1 MRPKTLLI
9 VVALVC
15 PMAYGQAVK
24 GTLLGTVTDGS
35 GAVVPGAGITITEV
49 NTGISRSTE
58 TNASGYY
65 VFANLE
71 TGTYRV
77 AVELPGFRKAVRDG
91 VEVQVNSTIRADA
104 ALEPGAASETIEVT
118 AAPLTLQTDRADT
131 GIKIETRQLQDMP
144 LALQPQLPGPG
155 QPGPRRDPTDAR
167 ALGVFQLAGQPG
179 HERQRPVAHGQQCS
193 ARGNRRQPP
202 QRPAAGPDPAH
213 RGHPDCRHHDLA
225 TTRPSWG
232 APAGPFSM
240 SCCDPAPTSFTEA
253 SSSSTAQ
260 RHFGA
265 QCVSPLTKAPTVY
278 NQFGFTLGG
287 PIRRN
292 RTFFFGDYQG
302 TRDHRGDVTRVTIP
316 TMAFRSGDLSA
327 STTTIYDP
335 TTGNPDGTG
344 RQAFADKIIPSNRI
358 SPIAQRL
365 LAFIPPPTFPGLST
379 NLEKATTRV
388 KNTDSFDVKVDH
400 QFTPRDNSSARYS
413 FQEPRVFDPSLY
425 PPYGGPKNGG
435 FAGDGTNKTQSGA
448 ISYTRIF
455 SPRLIT
461 EIRLGFSRYLNVTQ
475 QEDYGSTTSKD
486 IGIPGINLDPSTS
499 GLTSISI
506 DGFSNPMVGFAT
518 NQPWKR
524 AETNFNLVNNWTR
537 VLGNHTLK
545 WGVDIRRLRDDLQ
558 AGIFN
563 PRGQWT
569 FGAGPTARNGDP
581 QTSFANS
588 FASFLLDQP
597 TALIRDLPS
606 LFSSIRQMPVFTY
619 VQDKWQVSPTL
630 TLDLGLR
637 HEFWPPPDPQFPG
650 GFSNYD
656 PQRNALIL
664 AGIGDNPMNLGRKT
678 PWTNFGPRFGVAY
691 RWNDRTVLRGGYG
704 ISTVPFP
711 DNSYAFNYPVLQNN
725 AFNPLNSYSAA
736 GSLASGFP
744 PPRSAVI
751 PPDGI
756 ITSAPDFTYDIVPLN
771 LREAYLQSWNVA
783 LQRALPWQFTL
794 ELAYVGNHGVGI
806 LARRNVNAG
815 FIPGAGAAGQPL
827 NLLFGRRAE
836 TRTWVRT
843 DTNYQSFQVKLDRR
857 LSADFLLTTAYTYGK
872 AIDYSADNGGLFDHL
887 RVRENRARS
896 NFDRTHVFVQS
907 YIYDLPFGPTRRWLK
922 SGPASW
928 LLGGWQING
937 IFRGQ
942 TGLPLNIT
950 FSAATLNAPGNGNRP
965 NVAGSPEILG
975 GVGRGSLWFDTSKF
989 SAPATNT
996 FGNVGRNILTGPGF
1010 VNLDLSVF
1018 RKFQIGEQF
1027 AFELRVE
1034 SFNVTNTPHFNNPG
1048 STFGGA
1054 GFGEV
1059 TTAIQD
1065 QRQFQFGAKIVF

>member
-1 MRPKTLLI
+1 MGPKILLI

-15 PMAYGQAVK
+15 PIAYGQAVK

-91 VEVQVNSTIRADA
+91 VEVQVNSTVRADA
-104 ALEPGAASETIEVT
+104 VLEPGAASETIEVT

-144 LALQPQLPGPG
+144 LLYNRNFQSLVILVPGATRLTREHSEFFNSQDSLATNVNGQSRMANNVQLEGIDDNHRSGLLQVLIPPIEAIQTVDITTSNYEAELGRAGGAVLNVALRSG
-155 QPGPRRDPTDAR
+155 TN
-167 ALGVFQLAGQPG
+167 
-179 HERQRPVAHGQQCS
+179 EIHGSIFEFNRTSATS
-193 ARGNRRQPP
+193 ARNVF
-202 QRPAAGPDPAH
+202 A
-213 RGHPDCRHHDLA
+213 
-225 TTRPSWG
+225 
-232 APAGPFSM
+232 
-240 SCCDPAPTSFTEA
+240 
-253 SSSSTAQ
+253 
-260 RHFGA
+260 
-265 QCVSPLTKAPTVY
+265 LTKAPTVY

-316 TMAFRSGDLSA
+316 TMAFRAGDLSA

-344 RQAFADKIIPSNRI
+344 RQAFADRIIPSNRI

-400 QFTPRDNSSARYS
+400 QFTPKDNASMRYS

-435 FAGDGTNKTQSGA
+435 FAGNGTNKTQSGA
-448 ISYTRIF
+448 INYTRIF
-455 SPRLIT
+455 SPKLIT
-461 EIRLGFSRYLNVTQ
+461 EIRLGFSRYLNTTQ
-475 QEDYGSTTSKD
+475 QEDFGSTTSKD
-486 IGIPGINLDPSTS
+486 IGIPGINLDLSTS
-499 GLTSISI
+499 GLTSIAI

-597 TALIRDLPS
+597 TVLIRDLPS
-606 LFSSIRQMPVFTY
+606 LFSSIRQVPVFTY
-619 VQDKWQVSPTL
+619 VQDKWQVSPAL

-637 HEFWPPPDPQFPG
+637 HELWPPPDPQFPG
-650 GFSNYD
+650 GFSNYN
-656 PQRNALIL
+656 PQTNALIL

-744 PPRSAVI
+744 PPRTAVI

-843 DTNYQSFQVKLDRR
+843 DTSYQSLQVKLDRR

-872 AIDYSADNGGLFDHL
+872 AIDYSADNGSLFDHI
-887 RVRENRARS
+887 RVRENRGRS
-896 NFDRTHVFVQS
+896 NYDRTHVFVQS
-907 YIYDLPFGPTRRWLK
+907 YIYDLPFGPTKPWLK

-950 FSAATLNAPGNGNRP
+950 FSATTLNAPGNGNRP

-989 SAPATNT
+989 SAPAPST